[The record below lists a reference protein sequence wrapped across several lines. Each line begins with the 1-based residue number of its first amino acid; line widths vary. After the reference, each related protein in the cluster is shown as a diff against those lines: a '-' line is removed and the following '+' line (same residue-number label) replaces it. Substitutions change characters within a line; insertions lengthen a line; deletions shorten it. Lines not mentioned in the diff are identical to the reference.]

1 MNLQQ
6 MRYVIAV
13 ADHGSFHAAAKKL
26 YISQPSLSHGIKE
39 LEQELDTQLFQRTRQ
54 GNFLTTSGVDF
65 VRQAR
70 KILHEVTYL
79 HRSFTVNPDH
89 QRYFSVAGQHYDF
102 IAPILC
108 AMMAKYPD
116 YQYLRAFE
124 STTLGVIKDVAQYR
138 SELGILLLND
148 DNRSRLLNLF
158 DQNKLAYETLA
169 TVETHIFMHLHHPL
183 AAKKTITLADLVP
196 YPQVRFAQES
206 AYTELDEDPLA
217 PPNSGPIITTSDRA
231 TMYRIINETQAYG
244 AGTGILAEPERQGLV
259 IRPLL
264 QTQANQMIILKQA
277 NQELSEIS
285 QSFSQALRQFF
296 KTQSVW

>member
-39 LEQELDTQLFQRTRQ
+39 LEQELNTQLFQRTRQ

-79 HRSFTVNPDH
+79 HRSFTVNATH

-102 IAPILC
+102 IAPLLC
-108 AMMAKYPD
+108 DIMAQYPD

-138 SELGILLLND
+138 SELGILFLND

-158 DQNKLAYETLA
+158 DQNKLTYTTLGTFA
-169 TVETHIFMHLHHPL
+169 THIFMRTAHPL
-183 AAKKTITLADLVP
+183 ATKKALTLADLTP

-206 AYTELDEDPLA
+206 AYTELDEDPLD
-217 PPNSGPIITTSDRA
+217 PPNTGPIITTSDRA
-231 TMYRIINETQAYG
+231 TMYRIINETEAYG
-244 AGTGILAEPERQGLV
+244 AGSGILAEPERQGLV

-264 QTQANQMIILKQA
+264 QTQKNQLIILTQA
-277 NQELSEIS
+277 NQKTSDIS
-285 QSFSQALRQFF
+285 QSFMQALRHFF
-296 KTQSVW
+296 KNQSA